1 MGERYLSETRGV
13 DLSKLPADIHESLR
27 FHPRCPFGSDTVPCV
42 LALMRDPVSDAPV
55 GIHRIGLKMVDGK
68 VAKIDRMALGKM
80 GVVKLW
86 PANGTLTIGEG
97 IETVLAAVTRL
108 SHEPPLIPAWSAV
121 SSGGLAKLPVI
132 PGVHSLVAAGRQRS
146 GGIVRGRQAGA
157 ALASGRA

>member
-27 FHPRCPFGSDTVPCV
+27 FHPRCPFGSDTAPCI
-42 LALMRDPVSDAPV
+42 LALMRDPLSDKPV
-55 GIHRIGLKMVDGK
+55 GIHRIGLKTVDGK

-121 SSGGLAKLPVI
+121 SSGGLAKLPVL
-132 PGVHSLVAAGRQRS
+132 PGRALARTAGRQ
-146 GGIVRGRQAGA
+146 
-157 ALASGRA
+157 